1 MPTLYWIKYMPLLR
15 ATQLQHS
22 IGQQIV
28 LDNAELQLEAGD
40 RVCLLG
46 RNGCGKSTLLRI
58 VEGSAAVDA
67 GEVWRQPGVKI
78 ARMEQTL
85 DFASPEETIYDVV
98 ADGLAGLGKVLR
110 RYHELIN
117 GDMGDAEL
125 KELEH
130 LQREIETNDGWSF
143 QQRIDNILSR
153 LELDADATVCSLS
166 GGWRRRVALARA
178 LVCDPDI
185 LLLDEPTNHLDL
197 DGILWLEQCVMSFQG
212 CVLFVTHDRALIEK
226 LATRIVELDRG
237 ILTNYDTNY
246 TRYLELREHALE
258 IEAEHNAL
266 FDKRLAQE
274 EVWIRQGIKA
284 RRTRNEGRVR
294 ALERMRSERSKRRVQ
309 SGSANLSVNQA
320 DRTGKVVA
328 ELSDVSFSVPGKVLV
343 DNLSLLVC
351 RGDKLALI
359 GPNGAGKTT
368 LLRLILGELE
378 AQSGTVKAGTNL
390 QVAYFD
396 QLRDRLD
403 ESQRVVDIVGQGRD
417 AVTINGKDRHI
428 MSYLGDFLFSPERA
442 RSHFGVLSG
451 GERARVQLACLF
463 SQPANVLVMDEPT
476 NDLDME
482 TLELLESLL
491 VDFSGTVLL
500 VSHDRSFVDSVASSC
515 LLFEGQG
522 VISEHIGGYSEV
534 SAYMSRRIAQQ
545 KAAPALQQ
553 KVAESQPA
561 AVVKAATK
569 SRKLSYKDQRELDN
583 LPSKIEKLE
592 KSLEELGEKTGNAEF
607 YQQDPNTI
615 AEVLDKIASTQADLD
630 GAMER
635 WLDLAE

>member
-1 MPTLYWIKYMPLLR
+1 MPLLR

-58 VEGSAAVDA
+58 VEGSTNVDS

-85 DFASPEETIYDVV
+85 DFASDEETIYDVV
-98 ADGLAGLGKVLR
+98 ADGLAGLGKILR
-110 RYHELIN
+110 RYHDLIN
-117 GDMGDAEL
+117 GEMGDKEL

-130 LQREIETNDGWSF
+130 LQRDIETNDGWLF

-153 LELDADATVCSLS
+153 LELDADAKVVSLS

-294 ALERMRSERSKRRVQ
+294 ALERMRNERSQRRVQ
-309 SGSANLSVNQA
+309 SGSANLNVNQG
-320 DRTGKVVA
+320 DKTGKVVA
-328 ELSDVSFSVPGKVLV
+328 ELENVCFSVPGKVLV
-343 DNLSLLVC
+343 ENLSLLVC

-368 LLRLILGELE
+368 LLRLILGELQ
-378 AQSGTVKAGTNL
+378 AQSGTVKAGTKL

-403 ESQRVVDIVGQGRD
+403 ESKRVVDIVGQGRD

-491 VDFSGTVLL
+491 VEFSGTVLL

-515 LLFEGQG
+515 LLFEGDG
-522 VISEHIGGYSEV
+522 LISEHVGGYSEV
-534 SAYMSRRIAQQ
+534 SAYMSRRAAQQ
-545 KAAPALQQ
+545 KTVTNKA
-553 KVAESQPA
+553 A
-561 AVVKAATK
+561 AVTATNLTAPQAAAK
-569 SRKLSYKDQRELDN
+569 VRKLSYKDQRELDQ
-583 LPSKIEKLE
+583 LPAKMDKLE
-592 KSLEELGEKTGNAEF
+592 AAQADLAQQAGDSGF
-607 YQQDPNTI
+607 YQLDQAKI
-615 AEVLDKIASTQADLD
+615 AEVLAKIESTQSELD
-630 GAMER
+630 ACMER
-635 WLDLAE
+635 WMELAE